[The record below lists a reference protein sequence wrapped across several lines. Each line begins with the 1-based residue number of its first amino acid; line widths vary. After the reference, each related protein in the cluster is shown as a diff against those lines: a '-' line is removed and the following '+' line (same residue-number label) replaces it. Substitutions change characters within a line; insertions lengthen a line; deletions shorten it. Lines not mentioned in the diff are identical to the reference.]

1 MKYLSFI
8 VYNYNNS
15 FKRLNNDKSNFDS
28 EFLRESETRSRLR
41 WNSKLLSLIEIDRV
55 FKVKLVLSMRYTR
68 WFAWE
73 KIITATLLMIALRF
87 YLQTRL
93 FTGIRNESTQFTYI
107 VIYLLYSRLLITHLA
122 FRVYATLTFVFVIDE
137 AESELAVMDLI

>member
-1 MKYLSFI
+1 
-8 VYNYNNS
+8 
-15 FKRLNNDKSNFDS
+15 
-28 EFLRESETRSRLR
+28 
-41 WNSKLLSLIEIDRV
+41 
-55 FKVKLVLSMRYTR
+55 
-68 WFAWE
+68 
-73 KIITATLLMIALRF
+73 MIALRF